1 MKTGNYLIANLI
13 SRLNFGIIRRLRFI
27 KININDTTLNILNI
41 LYKHGVIR
49 AFIIKKE
56 QILVYYK
63 YNYSRPAAKF
73 SIISTPG
80 NKIFWSLNKLS
91 YKYNNNNFS
100 GFYIISTQKG
110 IYTSHHCLLDNHT
123 SGKILIKV
131 EI

>member
-80 NKIFWSLNKLS
+80 NKIF
-91 YKYNNNNFS
+91 
-100 GFYIISTQKG
+100 
-110 IYTSHHCLLDNHT
+110 
-123 SGKILIKV
+123 
-131 EI
+131 